1 MAKGTVEENADIAA
15 MSFEDA
21 LAELEAIVRGL
32 EEGKG
37 NLEDSIGAY
46 EVALAHA
53 RDPLASLLLSEDDYA
68 WITHELCAVAGEFC
82 DGRLVATLEG
92 GYDLEALA
100 ASVAVH
106 VDELMS
112 V

>member
-1 MAKGTVEENADIAA
+1 MAKGTVEENAEIAA

-46 EVALAHA
+46 ERGAALKGHCERKLNEAKA
-53 RDPLASLLLSEDDYA
+53 KVEKISIGP
-68 WITHELCAVAGEFC
+68 
-82 DGRLVATLEG
+82 DGAAQLVSI
-92 GYDLEALA
+92 DLE
-100 ASVAVH
+100 
-106 VDELMS
+106 
-112 V
+112 

>member
-1 MAKGTVEENADIAA
+1 MAEDTAEETVDITA

-46 EVALAHA
+46 ERGAALKRHCERKLNEAKA
-53 RDPLASLLLSEDDYA
+53 KVDKISIGPDGAA
-68 WITHELCAVAGEFC
+68 ELESM
-82 DGRLVATLEG
+82 
-92 GYDLEALA
+92 DLE
-100 ASVAVH
+100 
-106 VDELMS
+106 
-112 V
+112 